1 MEQQGITLNRIEDN
15 VVSGRNDVGRAKKE
29 TQKAASTNR
38 KNSLIQRLKD
48 GEAVM
53 VSLAVCFVFV
63 VILFLV
69 DVSY

>member
-1 MEQQGITLNRIEDN
+1 MKQQGITLNRIEDN